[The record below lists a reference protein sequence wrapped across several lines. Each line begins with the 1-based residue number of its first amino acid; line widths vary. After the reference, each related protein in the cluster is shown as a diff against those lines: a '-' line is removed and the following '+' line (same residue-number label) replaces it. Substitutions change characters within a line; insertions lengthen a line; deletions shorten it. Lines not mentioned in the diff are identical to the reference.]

1 MLNTDQHNPQNRKR
15 MTIDDYKRNL
25 RGVNDG
31 KDFDPE
37 YLAAIHESI
46 KKKEIILPEEHV
58 GQPGFDYAWKGLMQR
73 ARTAGEFSYRLVGR
87 ADNQAR

>member
-1 MLNTDQHNPQNRKR
+1 

-37 YLAAIHESI
+37 YLVRVES
-46 KKKEIILPEEHV
+46 KEV
-58 GQPGFDYAWKGLMQR
+58 QMQLTSSPIYMSPSKSEKSFCQKSTLGSTDSITR
-73 ARTAGEFSYRLVGR
+73 GR
-87 ADNQAR
+87 A